1 MKINNLSKSFDNKC
15 VFNNFSCEFL
25 DNKINFIIGESGSGK
40 TTLLRIIAGLDKDFQ
55 GTIEGKYGEISVVF
69 QEPRLIPYINVLENI
84 NIVNKNS
91 TIETTTELLKIFE
104 LENELHNMPNLL
116 SGGMKMRVAIAR
128 ALNYDGN
135 LFLMDEPF
143 SALDEELKA
152 RILPK
157 IFEKLSNKTVIII
170 SHNEIECQ
178 HYADNIINLNENILK
193 E

>member
-15 VFNNFSCEFL
+15 VFNNFSCEFI

-55 GTIEGKYGEISVVF
+55 GAIEGNNGEISIVF
-69 QEPRLIPYINVLENI
+69 QEPRLIPYINVLENV
-84 NIVNKNS
+84 NIVNQNS
-91 TIETTTELLKIFE
+91 TIKTTTELLKIFE
-104 LENELHNMPNLL
+104 LENELYNMPNSL

-128 ALNYDGN
+128 ALNYDSD
-135 LFLMDEPF
+135 LVLMDEPF

-157 IFEKLSNKTVIII
+157 IFEKLSNKTVIIV
-170 SHNEIECQ
+170 SHNEIDCQ
-178 HYADNIINLNENILK
+178 QYADNIINLNENILK
-193 E
+193 D